1 MKNTFGSNV
10 AVTLFGESHGE
21 AVGVVLDGVPAG
33 VEINFE
39 LINRALKKR
48 RGESS
53 VSTERHESDA
63 VRVLSGIN
71 NGKTAGTPICIVIEN
86 TDVNSGDYSA
96 FADTPRPGHADYA
109 AFAKYSGF
117 ADMRGGGHFSG
128 RLTAPL
134 VAAGEICRQILSLK
148 NIKVITRVKYC
159 GGINDRDFSDF
170 EADYASL
177 LFNAFPVL
185 NEGAAA
191 QMKEKII
198 AASVAGNSI
207 GGITE
212 TYICGLPA
220 GAGEPWFDSVES
232 LISHAVFSVPAV
244 KGIEFGAGFGCADMP
259 GSEMNDAF
267 VYENGTVKTSTNN
280 NGGINGG
287 ITNGMPVVFRCAVKP
302 TPSIAVE
309 QNTVDLKT
317 AGNVKIKVQG
327 RHDPCIAPRAC
338 AAIDALAAVAL
349 CDLLAQ
355 KFGTDWLGK

>member
-21 AVGVVLDGVPAG
+21 AVGAVLDGVPAG
-33 VEINFE
+33 IKIDLE
-39 LINRALKKR
+39 LINRALAKR
-48 RGESS
+48 RGEAA
-53 VSTERHESDA
+53 VSTKRRENDTA
-63 VRVLSGIN
+63 KILSGIN

-96 FADTPRPGHADYA
+96 LADTPRPGHADYA
-109 AFAKYSGF
+109 AYIKYSGF

-134 VAAGEICRQILSLK
+134 VAAGEICRQILALK

-159 GGINDRDFSDF
+159 GGVNDRDFSDF
-170 EADYASL
+170 DADYTSL

-185 NEGAAA
+185 DDGAAS
-191 QMKEKII
+191 QMKEKIV
-198 AASVAGNSI
+198 AASAAGDSI

-244 KGIEFGAGFGCADMP
+244 KGVEFGAGFACADMR
-259 GSEMNDAF
+259 GSEMNDAYL
-267 VYENGTVKTSTNN
+267 YENGTVRTASNN

-287 ITNGMPVVFRCAVKP
+287 IANGMPVVFRCAVKP
-302 TPSIAVE
+302 TPSIGVE
-309 QNTVDLKT
+309 QNTVNLKT
-317 AGNVKIKVQG
+317 AETVKVKVQG

-338 AAIDALAAVAL
+338 AAIDALTAVTL
-349 CDLLAQ
+349 CDLLTQ
-355 KFGTDWLGK
+355 KFGTDWLGE